1 MEIPA
6 DAAVS
11 RVGRLVGIRDHRA
24 VRYCAGQALR
34 RRPRASSDYVAKA
47 QLDNYDNVRAQ
58 FEAFNAHMDA
68 AKPSTGVIYWMLNN
82 AWPSLHWHLYDYFLN
97 PAGAYFGAKMANEPV
112 HIQYSYDTRAIM
124 LVNHTLMREHGLR
137 AVIRVRNLDGSVAY
151 EQRLQ
156 DIDLAGNSARQ
167 LAMLPALNGLSRTYF
182 IELELASADGK
193 PISRNVYWL
202 STQTDELDWAHSNW
216 YLTPVTRYADLTPLQ
231 SLPDRDERGAGN
243 DAARGSRGHRHSH
256 ADGTAILQGR
266 GAVPARVDQAIRG
279 RRAHGADPVERQRRH
294 AVARRIADLDRAFF
308 DARSGGAGRRSEWME
323 RSDADLSRSPPRA
336 GRPLRRTRIIDP
348 AGLSLRARH
357 GPDQI
362 SSAGHPGWGGLER
375 NPMPAVPHVAKPARK
390 FHFISGMPRSGSTLL
405 AAILNQNPRFR
416 SGMTSPLADI
426 MGVVMAET
434 SSKNDFSFDVSDEQR
449 VAMLRG
455 LVENFYAGQAD
466 AGVVFDTSRLWCSR
480 MQLLETLFPEA
491 KVIACVRQLSW
502 VLDSMERLVRRQPVG
517 VSKVFRFDTN
527 TTVYSRVEALT
538 DPRGM
543 VGFSFQA
550 TKDAFYG
557 QYAPG
562 HLLLLTYES
571 LARNPSAAMRAV
583 YQFIGE
589 PWFEHDFDHISYN
602 ADEFDARVGM
612 PGLHTVRP
620 KVEPI
625 ERTPILPREI
635 FSRFVNESFWMDPK
649 NNISQV
655 PVV

>member
-1 MEIPA
+1 
-6 DAAVS
+6 
-11 RVGRLVGIRDHRA
+11 
-24 VRYCAGQALR
+24 
-34 RRPRASSDYVAKA
+34 
-47 QLDNYDNVRAQ
+47 
-58 FEAFNAHMDA
+58 
-68 AKPSTGVIYWMLNN
+68 
-82 AWPSLHWHLYDYFLN
+82 
-97 PAGAYFGAKMANEPV
+97 
-112 HIQYSYDTRAIM
+112 
-124 LVNHTLMREHGLR
+124 
-137 AVIRVRNLDGSVAY
+137 
-151 EQRLQ
+151 
-156 DIDLAGNSARQ
+156 
-167 LAMLPALNGLSRTYF
+167 
-182 IELELASADGK
+182 
-193 PISRNVYWL
+193 
-202 STQTDELDWAHSNW
+202 
-216 YLTPVTRYADLTPLQ
+216 
-231 SLPDRDERGAGN
+231 
-243 DAARGSRGHRHSH
+243 
-256 ADGTAILQGR
+256 
-266 GAVPARVDQAIRG
+266 
-279 RRAHGADPVERQRRH
+279 
-294 AVARRIADLDRAFF
+294 
-308 DARSGGAGRRSEWME
+308 
-323 RSDADLSRSPPRA
+323 
-336 GRPLRRTRIIDP
+336 
-348 AGLSLRARH
+348 
-357 GPDQI
+357 
-362 SSAGHPGWGGLER
+362 
-375 NPMPAVPHVAKPARK
+375 
-390 FHFISGMPRSGSTLL
+390 MPRSGSTLL

-416 SGMTSPLADI
+416 AGMTSPLADI
-426 MGVVMAET
+426 MGVVMAEA

-455 LVENFYAGQAD
+455 LVENFYAADAD
-466 AGVVFDTSRLWCSR
+466 AGDRAVSEGIPSGDDRAATERPAREPPAGVSEGIPSGEVVFDTSRLWCSR

-571 LARNPSAAMRAV
+571 LARNPAAAMRAV

-589 PWFEHDFDHISYN
+589 PWFEHDFNHISYE
-602 ADEFDARVGM
+602 AHEFDARVGM

-620 KVEPI
+620 KVEPV